1 MYHPSSY
8 TLLVSLLRQ
17 RPAAIAGV
25 KGSDAYPKLC
35 GEVLFYET
43 RFGVFAVADIM
54 GLPDVA
60 EACGNRY
67 FGFHIHTGESCNG
80 SAGDPF
86 AMAQGHYNPQGCPH
100 PSHAGDLPPLL
111 SVRGRA
117 FSAFLTDRFTVAE
130 IVGRTVIIHGSP
142 DDFKTQPGGDAG
154 ERIACGVIRGIS

>member
-25 KGSDAYPKLC
+25 KGSDAYPKLR

-67 FGFHIHTGESCNG
+67 FGFHIHTV
-80 SAGDPF
+80 
-86 AMAQGHYNPQGCPH
+86 
-100 PSHAGDLPPLL
+100 LPIKR
-111 SVRGRA
+111 S
-117 FSAFLTDRFTVAE
+117 
-130 IVGRTVIIHGSP
+130 
-142 DDFKTQPGGDAG
+142 
-154 ERIACGVIRGIS
+154 ISSTYSFVCAAI